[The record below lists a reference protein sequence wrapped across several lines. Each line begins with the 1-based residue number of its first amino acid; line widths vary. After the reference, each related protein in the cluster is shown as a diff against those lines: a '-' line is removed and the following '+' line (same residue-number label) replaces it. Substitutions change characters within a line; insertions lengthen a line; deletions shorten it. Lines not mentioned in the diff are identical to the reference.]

1 MHQQITNLYI
11 KYNETLRPLVSE
23 IEGRNEYFEE
33 PLLINVASMF
43 DNIALS
49 DTNNDENDSLF
60 HLNQADSDLNLCI
73 SQSYQYL
80 IKNLDEKMKAFEKR
94 CNASDLNLL
103 DNGKFIGKYESF
115 KEEAKN
121 HVRSGLKKDDI
132 EALHDYH
139 SAYNLYSKIE
149 KLIDRELPVQ
159 VMRNTRKVAI
169 KSTIIRDIFSILV
182 SVIIGCLANRYGDAL
197 IEWFKIWIN
206 V

>member
-43 DNIALS
+43 DHIALS
-49 DTNNDENDSLF
+49 DKNNDENDSIF

-80 IKNLDEKMKAFEKR
+80 IKNLDEKMNAFEKR
-94 CNASDLNLL
+94 CNASDLNFL
-103 DNGKFIGKYESF
+103 DNGKFIGKYKSF
-115 KEEAKN
+115 KEDAKN
-121 HVRSGLKKDDI
+121 YVKSGLKKDDI
-132 EALHDYH
+132 EALRDYH

-159 VMRNTRKVAI
+159 MMRNTRKAAR
-169 KSTIIRDIFSILV
+169 KSTIIRCILSILV
-182 SVIIGCLANRYGDAL
+182 SVIIGGYVDEL
-197 IEWFKIWIN
+197 IEWFKTWTN